1 MSPFTPRPLERFIAI
16 DHACG
21 WPNLTLLP
29 DGALATLIWPEPCH
43 GLWEGAAE
51 CWASTDGGRT
61 WQKRGVPVP
70 HSPGTNRM
78 NLSAGLAADGALVAI
93 VSGWAGR
100 PPRGTPAQH
109 AGQAMLESVPA
120 RSTDGGYAWEQFSP
134 PAAPTGDLGARY
146 SEGPRFCDTTGGPGL
161 VPFGDIWPLGDGLL
175 GAMFY
180 TSRVHFYIS
189 ADGGHSWSHRS
200 TFGDL
205 DRLNETTW
213 LPLPDGRLLAA
224 ARTTGE
230 HQQRLELYASTD
242 AGRTWTF
249 EQTLTGRNEHPA
261 ALTLLQDGAVL
272 LTYGIR
278 TEPLY
283 GIGARLSRDGG
294 RTWSEP
300 RVLVDLE
307 GSTNPNS
314 PSPTARDGGYPATV
328 QLADGT
334 LVTAYY
340 SKGVPSHTRYHV
352 GILRWRID

>member
-1 MSPFTPRPLERFIAI
+1 MIPFTPRPLERFIAI

-29 DGALATLIWPEPCH
+29 NGDIAALIWPDPCH
-43 GLWEGAAE
+43 GQWEGAAE
-51 CWASTDGGRT
+51 CWGSTNGGHT
-61 WQKRGVPVP
+61 WAKRGVPVP
-70 HSPGTNRM
+70 HAPGTNRM
-78 NLSAGLAADGALVAI
+78 NLSAGLARDGALVTL
-93 VSGWAGR
+93 VSGWTGR
-100 PPRGTPAQH
+100 TPRGIPVAH
-109 AGQAMLESVPA
+109 SKDHHLLPPLPA
-120 RSTDGGYAWEQFSP
+120 RSLDGGRTWENFTAPLASAEDTGP
-134 PAAPTGDLGARY
+134 HYGDGIRITTPTGAANL
-146 SEGPRFCDTTGGPGL
+146 T
-161 VPFGDIWPLGDGLL
+161 PFGDIWPLADGAL
-175 GAMFY
+175 GTLFY
-180 TSRVHFYIS
+180 SSRVHFHTS
-189 ADGGHSWSHRS
+189 GDDGRTWTHRA
-200 TFGDL
+200 TFGQQDFFT
-205 DRLNETTW
+205 ETTW

-224 ARTTGE
+224 ARTTGD
-230 HQQRLELYASTD
+230 QRLELFTSAD
-242 AGRTWTF
+242 QGRTWILD
-249 EQTLTGRNEHPA
+249 QPLTGHNEHPA

-278 TEPLY
+278 TEPRY

-307 GSTNPNS
+307 GSTNPHS

-352 GILRWRID
+352 GVLRWRLD